1 MADGLV
7 LTKYNS
13 KHHNSGLPNRFQKEK
28 RYWKEFF
35 YRKKLGKPKQE
46 PFGMK
51 NVHKIQGLRRQQAAR
66 LRKQSKVQKKRN
78 RRQKEREIQRRTR
91 HVKGKILFST
101 CQALNRF
108 QNQCKSKV
116 LENSNFC
123 KIHQF
128 NDITTELVQC
138 LGTNKRFKRCIKS
151 VPKDEQYCCYHKNK
165 EK

>member
-1 MADGLV
+1 MNSP
-7 LTKYNS
+7 TKNNS
-13 KHHNSGLPNRFQKEK
+13 KQHNSGLPNKSQKK
-28 RYWKEFF
+28 RRYWKEMF
-35 YRKKLGKPKQE
+35 YRKKLGKRKQQ
-46 PFGMK
+46 PFGVK
-51 NVHKIQGLRRQQAAR
+51 NVHKIQGFRRQQAR
-66 LRKQSKVQKKRN
+66 LTELHKKRN
-78 RRQKEREIQRRTR
+78 RRQKEREIQRRARTVEEQI
-91 HVKGKILFST
+91 HLST

-128 NDITTELVQC
+128 NDSTSELVQC

-151 VPKDEQYCCYHKNK
+151 VPKDEHYCYYHKNK